1 MQIKLNS
8 LRLLNFKGLKK
19 LDIEFADQTIISGD
33 NATGKTTIMDAFIW
47 LLFGKDSTDRKDFEI
62 KTLDINN
69 RCISKI
75 DHEVTGLLIVDGRDI
90 KLTRI
95 LKEKWTKKR
104 GAEETEFTGHET
116 LFYCDEVPMQAK
128 EFQAKI
134 DSIVNEQVFK
144 MVTSTHYFNSMKWQ
158 DRRDVLMSIVGKI
171 DDMQVCN
178 SNDAFLK
185 LIQSN
190 KSLDDM
196 RKEISAKKKKIKD
209 DLALIPARIDEVNLS
224 IPEEPNYQELE
235 VSLSIFN
242 SELEKIE
249 GSISDA
255 SIANKEAQ
263 QKRIKLQD
271 DCYNLEVKASKLK
284 FDAKNEAYRINNEAR
299 SGLNDLQNSLELKQR
314 TTTDL
319 QKSIEYYQKSILGY
333 ESQAGSLRTEW
344 GIENAKNIEFDNNEF
359 ICPACKRPFE
369 SDDIQSKKSEMI
381 SSFNNAKVSKLNS
394 ITEKGKSFTIQ
405 KQQAEIELK
414 KVQDELTALYTEIE
428 TIQSQIEKLKSIPI
442 ESITPESI
450 LSENK
455 EYTELLVKIKNLEKQ
470 LEIEVKSES
479 TDSLS
484 IRKSDIVSQIDQVK
498 KNLSIKES
506 VNKAKERITQLEKE
520 MKSLSYSLSEL
531 ERTEFTIE
539 EFTKAKMNLVESRVN
554 SMFKYVKF
562 KLFNT
567 LINGGIEE
575 TCETLVAGVP
585 YSDLNNAAKINAGRD
600 IVNTLSNYY
609 NISAPIFTDNAE
621 SINKLLPV
629 NAQDIRLIVT
639 TDKQLKVA

>member
-1 MQIKLNS
+1 
-8 LRLLNFKGLKK
+8 
-19 LDIEFADQTIISGD
+19 
-33 NATGKTTIMDAFIW
+33 
-47 LLFGKDSTDRKDFEI
+47 
-62 KTLDINN
+62 
-69 RCISKI
+69 
-75 DHEVTGLLIVDGRDI
+75 
-90 KLTRI
+90 
-95 LKEKWTKKR
+95 
-104 GAEETEFTGHET
+104 
-116 LFYCDEVPMQAK
+116 
-128 EFQAKI
+128 
-134 DSIVNEQVFK
+134 
-144 MVTSTHYFNSMKWQ
+144 
-158 DRRDVLMSIVGKI
+158 
-171 DDMQVCN
+171 
-178 SNDAFLK
+178 
-185 LIQSN
+185 
-190 KSLDDM
+190 
-196 RKEISAKKKKIKD
+196 
-209 DLALIPARIDEVNLS
+209 
-224 IPEEPNYQELE
+224 
-235 VSLSIFN
+235 
-242 SELEKIE
+242 
-249 GSISDA
+249 
-255 SIANKEAQ
+255 
-263 QKRIKLQD
+263 
-271 DCYNLEVKASKLK
+271 
-284 FDAKNEAYRINNEAR
+284 
-299 SGLNDLQNSLELKQR
+299 LELKQR

-333 ESQAGSLRTEW
+333 ESQAGLLRTEW